1 MALVP
6 TGPNVLGRSCEGC
19 TKCCSGALSAT
30 IEIQSRLTVHELKP
44 GNPCVFVQIG
54 KGCGVYDERPEV
66 PCKTFRCQYLV
77 DESVPEEMKPSKSNV
92 ILTIEEVLP
101 NVEYIIA
108 HEAGGSLEG
117 ENLKWVSSLYDN
129 YAVNATWKDDGRWHF
144 KGDTIFTAKMMQL
157 YGETIVQ
164 S

>member
-1 MALVP
+1 MAIVP
-6 TGPNVLGRSCEGC
+6 LGPNVLGRSCEGC
-19 TKCCSGALSAT
+19 TKCCSGPLTAT
-30 IEIQSRLTVHELKP
+30 INIESRSVVHELGP

-54 KGCGVYDERPEV
+54 KGCGIYDERPND

-77 DESVPEEMKPSKSNV
+77 DEVVPEEMKPSRSNV

-117 ENLKWVSSLYDN
+117 DNLKWVRSLYDD
-129 YAVNATWKDDGRWHF
+129 YAVNAAWKEDGVWHWQ
-144 KGDTIFTAKMMQL
+144 GDAIFTAHAIKKWNLIPKQ
-157 YGETIVQ
+157 
-164 S
+164 